1 MDRLSKYL
9 LDEPV
14 VVLRMSYVKITGSV
28 NAALLL
34 SQCRY
39 WQNRVNQGKAFYHSQ
54 VQWQEE
60 IGLGRYELEKARKE
74 LRELGILKEW
84 LHGTPPKLFYFI
96 NDAKVEELFDS
107 LELPD
112 LPEHKAKTKEP
123 TVKAVAGVAGATKKA
138 YSVGNYEW
146 VGSRCEITAADLP
159 F

>member
-1 MDRLSKYL
+1 MDKLTKYL
-9 LDEPV
+9 LDEPI

-39 WQNRVNQGKAFYHSQ
+39 WQKINQGKAFYHSQ

-60 IGLGRYELEKARKE
+60 IGLGRYELEKARKK
-74 LRELGILKEW
+74 LKELGILKEW
-84 LHGTPPKLFYFI
+84 RHGTPPKLFYFI

-112 LPEHKAKTKEP
+112 LPERKAKTHEP
-123 TVKAVAGVAGATKKA
+123 KAQAVAVVARATKKL
-138 YSVGNYEW
+138 YSGGNYDL
-146 VGSRCEITAADLP
+146 VGSRCEITADDLP